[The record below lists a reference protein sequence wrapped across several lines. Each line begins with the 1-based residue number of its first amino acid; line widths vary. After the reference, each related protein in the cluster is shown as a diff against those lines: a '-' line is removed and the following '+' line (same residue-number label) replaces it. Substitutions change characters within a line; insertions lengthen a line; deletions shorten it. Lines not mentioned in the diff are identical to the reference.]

1 MGTSP
6 IYLVHGFTASS
17 KANWFPWLK
26 DQLQKNGIAL
36 IIPDMPNTNDP
47 HLLPWLQMLEEAAKE
62 INENSIF
69 IGHSLG
75 CITALH
81 FILKKNIKIKAA
93 ILVSGFMKE
102 NPMEIQKEGL
112 SEFMEEAID
121 VETLKCLIP
130 DRVIMTAV
138 DDDIVPTA
146 ATRKMAEQLEARLI
160 ELSGGKHFIDRD
172 GFTEFPEVLEVLKE
186 LISRGAGFSV

>member
-1 MGTSP
+1 MSTST
-6 IYLVHGFTASS
+6 IYLIHGFTASS

-26 DQLQKNGIAL
+26 EQLQKNGIAL
-36 IIPDMPNTNDP
+36 IVPDMPNTNDP
-47 HLLPWLQMLEEAAKE
+47 HLLPWLQKLEETAKD

-81 FILKKNIKIKAA
+81 FILKRNIKIKAA
-93 ILVSGFMKE
+93 ILVSGFMEE
-102 NPMEIQKEGL
+102 NPMGIQKDGL
-112 SEFMEEAID
+112 SEFMEETID
-121 VETLKCLIP
+121 LETLKCLIP
-130 DRVIMTAV
+130 NRVMITAV

-146 ATRKMAEQLEARLI
+146 ATKKMGEKLEARLI

-186 LISRGAGFSV
+186 LISK